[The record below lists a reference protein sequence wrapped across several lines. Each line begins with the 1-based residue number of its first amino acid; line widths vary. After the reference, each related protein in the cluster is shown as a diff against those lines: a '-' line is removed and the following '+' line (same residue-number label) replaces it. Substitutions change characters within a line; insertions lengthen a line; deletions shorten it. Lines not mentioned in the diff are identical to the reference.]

1 MSATHKNKELNLNLI
16 HELPSK
22 PRKDG
27 QYHGLTSVAL
37 LEKWSVLLS
46 TQHGPLLD
54 PKRRHENYLDKSV
67 RFRLLNTISFIFN
80 HIAQRYYKN
89 DFARRCQNINRGGH
103 KIQPRFHLRRSQN
116 PKH

>member
-1 MSATHKNKELNLNLI
+1 MEEKKKQSSAQLVSAAHKKELNLNLI

-46 TQHGPLLD
+46 TQHGPLSD
-54 PKRRHENYLDKSV
+54 PERRPENYLCNSV
-67 RFRLLNTISFIFN
+67 RISLVKYHIVVFN
-80 HIAQRYYKN
+80 HSAQQSV
-89 DFARRCQNINRGGH
+89 AAPC
-103 KIQPRFHLRRSQN
+103 KIWFLVLGR
-116 PKH
+116 KT